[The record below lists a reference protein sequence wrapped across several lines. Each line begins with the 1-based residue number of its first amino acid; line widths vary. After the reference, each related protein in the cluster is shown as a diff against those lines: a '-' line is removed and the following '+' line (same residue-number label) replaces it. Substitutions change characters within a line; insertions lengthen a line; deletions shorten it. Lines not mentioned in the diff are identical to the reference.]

1 MATGS
6 LIKLEEV
13 TVSSAVASV
22 TLGGSDWDSSYD
34 VYKVVVSN
42 VVTETDTRSLLFRHL
57 DTSNNPI
64 TTANY
69 DVAFKVLRT
78 DTTFENAY
86 GTGITY
92 AFIVDNYIG
101 TATGEVAN
109 AVLYLFNSNNSS
121 EYTFHTVESTYRNNT
136 GVLRGAQ
143 GGGVLDSAVAT
154 KGVSI
159 FMSSG
164 NIASGT
170 FTLYGLKK

>member
-1 MATGS
+1 MAGS
-6 LIKLEEV
+6 LIKIDEEI
-13 TVSSAVASV
+13 VSSAVASV
-22 TLGGSDWDSSYD
+22 TLGGANWDSSFD

-42 VVTETDTRSLLFRHL
+42 VVTDTDTKALLFRHL

-64 TTANY
+64 TTSNY

-78 DTTFENAY
+78 DTTFEDVYGSGTLAY
-86 GTGITY
+86 
-92 AFIVDNYIG
+92 IVDNYIG
-101 TATGEVAN
+101 TATGEVGN
-109 AVLYLFNSNNSS
+109 GVLYLFNSNNSS
-121 EYTFHTVESTYRNNT
+121 EYTFHTIESNYRNNS

-159 FMSSG
+159 FLTSGG

>member
-1 MATGS
+1 MAGS
-6 LIKLEEV
+6 LIKIDEKIV
-13 TVSSAVASV
+13 TSAVASV
-22 TLGGSDWDSSYD
+22 ELGGTNWDSSYD

-42 VVTETDTRSLLFRHL
+42 VVTDTDTKALLFRHL

-78 DTTFENAY
+78 DTTFENAD
-86 GTGITY
+86 GLGITLAY
-92 AFIVDNYIG
+92 IVDNFIG

-109 AVLYLFNSNNSS
+109 AVLYLFNSNNAS
-121 EYTFHTVESTYRNNT
+121 EYTFHTVESTYRNNA
-136 GVLRGAQ
+136 GILRGAQ
-143 GGGVLDSAVAT
+143 GGGVLKSAVAT

-159 FMSSG
+159 FLTTGG
-164 NIASGT
+164 NIASGK

>member
-1 MATGS
+1 MAGS
-6 LIKLEEV
+6 LIKIDEEI
-13 TVSSAVASV
+13 VSSAVSSV
-22 TLGGSDWDSSYD
+22 TLGGANWDNSYD

-42 VVTETDTRSLLFRHL
+42 VVTSADTQALIFRHL

-64 TTANY
+64 TSGNY

-78 DTTFENAY
+78 DTTFENGY
-86 GTGITY
+86 GTGVTF

-109 AVLYLFNSNNSS
+109 GVLYLFNSNNAN
-121 EYTFHTVESTYRNNT
+121 EFTFHTVESTYRNNT

-159 FMSSG
+159 FMGSG

-170 FTLYGLKK
+170 FSLYGLRK

>member
-1 MATGS
+1 MAGS
-6 LIKLEEV
+6 LIKIAET
-13 TVSSAVASV
+13 TVSSATASV

-42 VVTETDTRSLLFRHL
+42 ATTDTDTKTLQFRYL

-69 DVAFKVLRT
+69 DVAQKVLRT
-78 DTTFENAY
+78 DTTFEDSFA
-86 GTGITY
+86 TGMTNGLI
-92 AFIVDNYIG
+92 IDNFIG

-109 AVLYLFNSNNSS
+109 ATMYIFNANNSS
-121 EYTFHTVESTYRNNT
+121 EYTFNTIEASYRNNA
-136 GVLRGAQ
+136 GVLRGNQ
-143 GGGVLDSAVAT
+143 GGTVLDSAVAT
-154 KGVSI
+154 KGISL

-164 NIASGT
+164 NISNGV

>member
-1 MATGS
+1 MAGS
-6 LIKLEEV
+6 LIKIDEEI
-13 TVSSAVASV
+13 VSSAVASV
-22 TLGGSDWDSSYD
+22 TLGGANWDNSYD

-42 VVTETDTRSLLFRHL
+42 VVTGTDTQPLIFRHL

-64 TTANY
+64 TNANY

-86 GTGITY
+86 GTGVTF

-109 AVLYLFNSNNSS
+109 GVLYLFNSNNAS

-159 FMSSG
+159 FMASG
-164 NIASGT
+164 NIASGR
-170 FTLYGLKK
+170 FSIYGLRK

>member
-1 MATGS
+1 MAGS
-6 LIKLEEV
+6 LIKIDEEIV
-13 TVSSAVASV
+13 TSAVASV
-22 TLGGSDWDSSYD
+22 ELGGANWDSSYD
-34 VYKVVVSN
+34 VYQVVVSN

-86 GTGITY
+86 GSGTFAY
-92 AFIVDNYIG
+92 IVDNYIG

-121 EYTFHTVESTYRNNT
+121 EYTFHTVESTYRNQT

-154 KGVSI
+154 KGVSL

>member
-1 MATGS
+1 MAGS
-6 LIKLEEV
+6 LIKIDEEIV
-13 TVSSAVASV
+13 TSAVASV
-22 TLGGSDWDSSYD
+22 TLGGANWDSSYD
-34 VYKVVVSN
+34 VYQVVVSN

-64 TTANY
+64 TTSNY

-86 GTGITY
+86 GSGTY
-92 AFIVDNYIG
+92 AYIVDNYIG

-121 EYTFHTVESTYRNNT
+121 EYTFHTVESTYRNQT

-143 GGGVLDSAVAT
+143 GGGVFDSAVAT
-154 KGVSI
+154 KGVSL

-170 FTLYGLKK
+170 FTYMV

>member
-1 MATGS
+1 MSGS
-6 LIKLEEV
+6 LIKIDEEII
-13 TVSSAVASV
+13 TSAVASV
-22 TLGGSDWDSSYD
+22 TLGGANWDSSYD

-42 VVTETDTRSLLFRHL
+42 VVTDTDTQALIFRHL

-64 TTANY
+64 TSANY

-86 GTGITY
+86 GTGVTF

-109 AVLYLFNSNNSS
+109 GVLYLFNSNNAS

-159 FMSSG
+159 FMASG
-164 NIASGT
+164 NIASGR
-170 FTLYGLKK
+170 FSIYGLRK

>member
-1 MATGS
+1 MAGS
-6 LIKLEEV
+6 LIKIDEEIV
-13 TVSSAVASV
+13 TSAVASV
-22 TLGGSDWDSSYD
+22 ELGGTNWDSSYD

-42 VVTETDTRSLLFRHL
+42 VVTDTDIKALLFRHL

-78 DTTFENAY
+78 DTTFENGYGAGGTLAY
-86 GTGITY
+86 
-92 AFIVDNYIG
+92 IVDNYIG

-109 AVLYLFNSNNSS
+109 AVLYLFNSNNAS
-121 EYTFHTVESTYRNNT
+121 EYTFHTVESTYRNNA
-136 GVLRGAQ
+136 GILRGAQ

-159 FMSSG
+159 FLTSGG
-164 NIASGT
+164 NIDSGT

>member
-1 MATGS
+1 MAGS
-6 LIKLEEV
+6 LIKIDEEIV
-13 TVSSAVASV
+13 TSAVASV
-22 TLGGSDWDSSYD
+22 ELGGVKWDSSYD

-42 VVTETDTRSLLFRHL
+42 VVTDTDTQPLIFRHL

-64 TTANY
+64 ITANY

-78 DTTFENAY
+78 DTTYENGY
-86 GTGITY
+86 GTGVTF

-109 AVLYLFNSNNSS
+109 AVLYLFNSNNGS

-159 FMSSG
+159 FMNSG
-164 NIASGT
+164 NIASGK
-170 FTLYGLKK
+170 FSLYGLKK

>member
-1 MATGS
+1 MAGS
-6 LIKLEEV
+6 LIKINEEIV
-13 TVSSAVASV
+13 TSAVASV
-22 TLGGSDWDSSYD
+22 TLGGANWDSSYD
-34 VYKVVVSN
+34 VYQVVVSN
-42 VVTETDTRSLLFRHL
+42 VVTDTDAQPLIFRHL

-64 TTANY
+64 TSGNY

-78 DTTFENAY
+78 DTTFENGY
-86 GTGITY
+86 GTNVTF
-92 AFIVDNYIG
+92 AFIVDNNIG
-101 TATGEVAN
+101 TATGEVVN

-121 EYTFHTVESTYRNNT
+121 EYNFHTVESTYRNNT

-159 FMSSG
+159 FMNSG

>member
-1 MATGS
+1 MPGS
-6 LIKLEEV
+6 LIKIEEKII
-13 TVSSAVASV
+13 SSAVSSV
-22 TLGGSDWDSSYD
+22 TLGGANWDSSYD
-34 VYKVVVSN
+34 VYQVVVSN
-42 VVTETDTRSLLFRHL
+42 VVTGTDSQPLIFRHL

-64 TTANY
+64 TSANY

-78 DTTFENAY
+78 DTTFENGY
-86 GTGITY
+86 GTGVTF

-109 AVLYLFNSNNSS
+109 GVLYLFNSNNAN

-159 FMSSG
+159 FMGSG

>member
-1 MATGS
+1 MAGS
-6 LIKLEEV
+6 LIKIDEEI
-13 TVSSAVASV
+13 VSSAVASV
-22 TLGGSDWDSSYD
+22 TLGGANWDSSYD

-42 VVTETDTRSLLFRHL
+42 VVTDTDTKALLFRHL

-64 TTANY
+64 TTSNY

-86 GTGITY
+86 GSGTLAY
-92 AFIVDNYIG
+92 IVDNYIG
-101 TATGEVAN
+101 TATGEVGN
-109 AVLYLFNSNNSS
+109 GVLYLFNSNNSS
-121 EYTFHTVESTYRNNT
+121 EYTFHTVESTYRNNS

-159 FMSSG
+159 FLTSGG

>member
-1 MATGS
+1 MAGN
-6 LIKLEEV
+6 LIKIDEEI
-13 TVSSAVASV
+13 VSSAVSSV
-22 TLGGSDWDSSYD
+22 TLGGTNWDSSYD
-34 VYKVVVSN
+34 VYQVVVSN
-42 VVTETDTRSLLFRHL
+42 VVTETDTKSLLFRHL

-64 TTANY
+64 TTSNY

-86 GTGITY
+86 GSGTF

-121 EYTFHTVESTYRNNT
+121 EYTFHTVESTYRNQT

-154 KGVSI
+154 KGVSL

>member
-1 MATGS
+1 MAGS
-6 LIKLEEV
+6 LIKIDEEIV
-13 TVSSAVASV
+13 TSAVASV
-22 TLGGSDWDSSYD
+22 ELGGANWDSSYD
-34 VYKVVVSN
+34 VYQVVVSN
-42 VVTETDTRSLLFRHL
+42 VVTATDTRSLLFRHL
-57 DTSNNPI
+57 DTSNTPI
-64 TTANY
+64 TTSNY

-86 GTGITY
+86 GSGTY
-92 AFIVDNYIG
+92 AYIVDNYIG

-109 AVLYLFNSNNSS
+109 AVLYLFNSNNAS
-121 EYTFHTVESTYRNNT
+121 EYTFHTVESTYRNQT

-143 GGGVLDSAVAT
+143 GGGVFDSAVAT
-154 KGVSI
+154 KGISL

>member
-1 MATGS
+1 MAGS
-6 LIKLEEV
+6 LIKIDEEIV
-13 TVSSAVASV
+13 TSAVASV
-22 TLGGSDWDSSYD
+22 ELGGTNWDSSYD

-42 VVTETDTRSLLFRHL
+42 VVTDTDTKALLFRHL

-64 TTANY
+64 ATSY

-86 GTGITY
+86 GSGTLAY
-92 AFIVDNYIG
+92 IVDNYIG

-109 AVLYLFNSNNSS
+109 AVLYLFNSNNAS
-121 EYTFHTVESTYRNNT
+121 EYTFHTVESTYRNNA
-136 GVLRGAQ
+136 GILRGAQ
-143 GGGVLDSAVAT
+143 GGGVLKSAVVT

-159 FMSSG
+159 FLTTGG

>member
-1 MATGS
+1 MSGS
-6 LIKLEEV
+6 LIKIDEEIV
-13 TVSSAVASV
+13 TSAVASV
-22 TLGGSDWDSSYD
+22 TLGGANWDSTYD
-34 VYKVVVSN
+34 VYEVVVSN
-42 VVTETDTRSLLFRHL
+42 VVTDTDAQPLIFRHL
-57 DTSNNPI
+57 DTSNSPI

-86 GTGITY
+86 GTGNTFH
-92 AFIVDNYIG
+92 FIADNNIG
-101 TATGEVAN
+101 TATGETAS

-121 EYTFHTVESTYRNNT
+121 EYTFHTVESTYRNST

-143 GGGVLDSAVAT
+143 GGGVLDSAVLT

-159 FMSSG
+159 FMNSG
-164 NIASGT
+164 NIDSGT

>member
-1 MATGS
+1 MAGS
-6 LIKLEEV
+6 LIKIDEEI
-13 TVSSAVASV
+13 VSSAVSSV
-22 TLGGSDWDSSYD
+22 TLGGANWDNSYD

-42 VVTETDTRSLLFRHL
+42 VVTSTDTQALIFRHL

-64 TTANY
+64 TSGNY

-78 DTTFENAY
+78 DTTFENGY
-86 GTGITY
+86 GTNVTF

-159 FMSSG
+159 FMNSG
-164 NIASGT
+164 NIASGR
-170 FTLYGLKK
+170 FVLYGLKK

>member
-1 MATGS
+1 MPGS
-6 LIKLEEV
+6 LIKIDEEI
-13 TVSSAVASV
+13 VSSAVSSV
-22 TLGGSDWDSSYD
+22 TLGGANWDNSYD

-42 VVTETDTRSLLFRHL
+42 VVTDTDTQALIFRHL

-64 TTANY
+64 TSANY

-78 DTTFENAY
+78 DTTFENGY
-86 GTGITY
+86 GTGVTF

-109 AVLYLFNSNNSS
+109 AVLYLFNSNNAS

-159 FMSSG
+159 FMASG
-164 NIASGT
+164 NIASGR
-170 FTLYGLKK
+170 FSIYGLRK